1 MRPAPA
7 LSSFRGALLALLAA
21 AAAGACSGGDK
32 AGSGDGP
39 IGETGEC
46 LSSQQYFAE
55 KVWVPV
61 LSKVCMKCH
70 SSDGLAAQKNADLI
84 LVPSGYPG
92 FMEANLQLMSN
103 LARTEFDDVSVLLR
117 KPLGEMNHGGA
128 DVLAPDSEEYAA
140 LQEFV
145 RRVKTGEECRA
156 SASEAKYDDVVM
168 LDPQATLRKA
178 SLNLLGQLPTPQQ
191 IEALAALG

>member
-32 AGSGDGP
+32 PGSDDGP
-39 IGETGEC
+39 IGATGEC

-70 SSDGLAAQKNADLI
+70 SPDGLAAQKNADLI
-84 LVPSGYPG
+84 LLPSGYPG
-92 FMEANLQLMSN
+92 FMESNLQLMSN
-103 LARTEFDDVSVLLR
+103 LARTEFDDVSILLR
-117 KPLGEMNHGGA
+117 KPIGEMNHGGEV
-128 DVLAPDSEEYAA
+128 VLAQDSTEFAA

-145 RRVKTGEECRA
+145 RRVKSGDDCPAAA
-156 SASEAKYDDVVM
+156 SDAKYDDVVM
-168 LDPQATLRKA
+168 LDPLATLRKA
-178 SLNLLGQLPTPQQ
+178 SLSLLGQL
-191 IEALAALG
+191 